1 MVGMKKGKYIILKTY
16 LGFVFISIVITV
28 KNEERYIGNL
38 LDSLVIQEKPFE
50 IVIVDAHSEDR
61 TREIVKRYM
70 KKYDFIHLYEKG
82 GSRGEG
88 RNYGVKMA
96 SGEYVAFTD
105 GDDIANPFWLKEIRK
120 SFMNGAYVVA
130 GKTIYIGYGPWEKLE
145 RVELFYRGFDV
156 TYPSCNLAYRK
167 ELFEEIGGFDPWFMT
182 AEDIDLNIRA
192 VEKGAKIVHNPRA
205 IIYHRTRDSFYSF
218 AKQAFWNGYGR
229 KQLTMKHGGMWKHYK
244 PQNMFNP
251 SQLCFWGSIRLFF
264 AFLGYMACKLYGEKR

>member
-1 MVGMKKGKYIILKTY
+1 M
-16 LGFVFISIVITV
+16 FISIVITV
-28 KNEERYIGNL
+28 KNEERYIADL
-38 LDSLVIQEKPFE
+38 LDSLIIQEKPFE
-50 IVIVDAHSEDR
+50 IIIVDAHSEDR
-61 TREIVKRYM
+61 TREIVEEYM

-96 SGEYVAFTD
+96 QGNFVAFTD

-120 SFMNGAYVVA
+120 SFENGVDVVA
-130 GKTIYIGYGPWEKLE
+130 GRTIYVGYGPWEKLE

-167 ELFEEIGGFDPWFMT
+167 ELFEELKGFDPWFVT

-192 VEKGAKIVHNPRA
+192 VEKGSRILYNPKA

-218 AKQAFWNGYGR
+218 VKQAFWNGYGR
-229 KQLTMKHGGMWKHYK
+229 KQLTMKHRDMWKHYK

-264 AFLGYMACKLYGEKR
+264 AFLGYMACKMYGEKRWR